1 MSGGKDGRTCIF
13 NVSDGQIVSEMPS
26 QPGFVIQAKF
36 NPRHPELITVATVE
50 GGSQVYNMMGEPR
63 HDNKNFI
70 SFLLS
75 EKFL

>member
-63 HDNKNFI
+63 HDKKIILKISLDSNF
-70 SFLLS
+70 
-75 EKFL
+75 